1 MVKSLSQVTL
11 SAPALPY
18 KTLSD
23 FVPAL
28 QRLPPIRKA
37 VPLLPLSG
45 GLVRIGA
52 SCSPGLYDLLGSLLS
67 LTHEVSVSLTPSP
80 SRP

>member
-28 QRLPPIRKA
+28 QRVAPTGKA
-37 VPLLPLSG
+37 ALLLPLSG
-45 GLVRIGA
+45 GLIRIGA
-52 SCSPGLYDLLGSLLS
+52 TCSPELYDLLGSLLS
-67 LTHEVSVSLTPSP
+67 LTHEVSFSLTPSP